1 MRGRTIKLSAS
12 RRLVGDLMRFSIGV
26 PRVTVQRQM
35 NLRPLLDARDGADAR
50 PSWTVL
56 FLKGY
61 ALLSQEIPE
70 LRRAY
75 IKFPLATAL

>member
-35 NLRPLLDARDGADAR
+35 NIRPLLDARDGPDSR

-56 FLKGY
+56 F
-61 ALLSQEIPE
+61 
-70 LRRAY
+70 
-75 IKFPLATAL
+75 